1 MVVFGSGYAGS
12 LLCFV
17 ISLKCYCWLAV
28 FSSYALLI
36 RATNVW
42 TLYQFDH
49 HGCRTNDSRRI
60 VEDNCRPSFTWQ
72 TVAVLQWADLCN
84 AFYANLLVFSCK
96 NDNVQ
101 LLRFLIVWCM
111 KQIILCQLIFGL
123 FPPLQKCIL
132 CFGNL
137 KNVGTFMRGRESGII
152 MSSTL
157 WANHQSGLFPSL
169 SKTLRRYFIFW
180 KEEEKTINSKLS
192 SVGRES

>member
-72 TVAVLQWADLCN
+72 FVAVLQWADLCN

-123 FPPLQKCIL
+123 LSPSPEVHSMFWQFEERGNFHEGPRERDHNVIYAVGKPPIRPIS
-132 CFGNL
+132 FA
-137 KNVGTFMRGRESGII
+137 F
-152 MSSTL
+152 
-157 WANHQSGLFPSL
+157 
-169 SKTLRRYFIFW
+169 
-180 KEEEKTINSKLS
+180 
-192 SVGRES
+192 